1 MLAQRRTMLPQRDG
15 KAPLPLPQSAESLGR
30 RVTRWRVLGENVGF
44 GGDVRSLHKAFME
57 SPAHRDNILFDR
69 YRHVGVGVKRSG
81 GLMWVTVVFEAS
93 KDPGTRLSMPSC

>member
-1 MLAQRRTMLPQRDG
+1 MAKRHSLYHT
-15 KAPLPLPQSAESLGR
+15 SAESLGR

>member
-1 MLAQRRTMLPQRDG
+1 
-15 KAPLPLPQSAESLGR
+15 
-30 RVTRWRVLGENVGF
+30 
-44 GGDVRSLHKAFME
+44 ME